1 MALIE
6 AMQEPQLLRPAEVQ
20 RMLRVSKTWL
30 YDAAK
35 QRRIPSVRLG
45 GPDGPLRFERTAI
58 EALIRDSRVGVQSR
72 GNVSARLTA

>member
-6 AMQEPQLLRPAEVQ
+6 VMQEPQLLRPAEVQ

-58 EALIRDSRVGVQSR
+58 EALIRDSRVGVQSK
-72 GNVSARLTA
+72 A

>member
-1 MALIE
+1 MAMIE
-6 AMQEPQLLRPAEVQ
+6 ATHEPQLLRPAEVQ

-58 EALIRDSRVGVQSR
+58 EALIRASRVEQNPR
-72 GNVSARLTA
+72 

>member
-1 MALIE
+1 
-6 AMQEPQLLRPAEVQ
+6 
-20 RMLRVSKTWL
+20 MLRVSKTWL

-58 EALIRDSRVGVQSR
+58 EALIRASRVEQNTR
-72 GNVSARLTA
+72 

>member
-1 MALIE
+1 MAVID
-6 AMQEPQLLRPAEVQ
+6 AVQDPQLLRPAEVQ
-20 RMLRVSKTWL
+20 RILRVSKTWL

-58 EALIRDSRVGVQSR
+58 EALIRESRVGQQNPR
-72 GNVSARLTA
+72 

>member
-1 MALIE
+1 MIE
-6 AMQEPQLLRPAEVQ
+6 VSYEPQLLRPADVQ

-35 QRRIPSVRLG
+35 ARRIPSVRLG

-58 EALIRDSRVGVQSR
+58 EALIRESRVGEQDHR
-72 GNVSARLTA
+72 